1 MDINYELYK
10 VFYYVATT
18 LSFSEASR
26 QLYISQSAVSQSVK
40 VLEKKLGK
48 QLFLRST
55 KKVQLTP
62 EGEILLRHVEP
73 AMNLIMRG
81 ESQLLDAN
89 PLSGGQLRIG
99 ASDTICRHFLI
110 PYLSRFHREHPNIH
124 IKVTNSTSI
133 GCVDLLENGQADLI
147 VVNYPNSRLT
157 NLVHRKPLRTF
168 QDVFVASR
176 RFFDLE
182 NVSLSLKD
190 LQNYPILMLDRKSTT
205 SEYLHQLFQQHQ
217 LDLVPEIESSF
228 GNAPTPDYDSDYSYD
243 YDTDCDSDYAYDTLY
258 DVFGDNGITVSAF
271 DNVYTFQASG
281 DGSSYEFSYTENG
294 NRTFRSTGT
303 AFCYREDDEDYYY
316 RDEYPYDEYIMYSVY
331 LYPEH
336 QETNGPQQDWCD
348 SMMQSKVDSILLNVF
363 QSRTTDEVVV
373 EDMDG
378 VGLFGSGNVLPFNK
392 VQEG

>member
-1 MDINYELYK
+1 MKCQHCGIHFDDEERVCPMCGARAGSKGRMTRPEPKWHGKPRETYTEYHPTIENSSSAKTAKSKARPIKDKPKKKRAKGAVIAVIVIALLQF
-10 VFYYVATT
+10 VPT
-18 LSFSEASR
+18 LIAF
-26 QLYISQSAVSQSVK
+26 V
-40 VLEKKLGK
+40 
-48 QLFLRST
+48 
-55 KKVQLTP
+55 
-62 EGEILLRHVEP
+62 
-73 AMNLIMRG
+73 
-81 ESQLLDAN
+81 
-89 PLSGGQLRIG
+89 
-99 ASDTICRHFLI
+99 
-110 PYLSRFHREHPNIH
+110 
-124 IKVTNSTSI
+124 
-133 GCVDLLENGQADLI
+133 VD
-147 VVNYPNSRLT
+147 
-157 NLVHRKPLRTF
+157 
-168 QDVFVASR
+168 
-176 RFFDLE
+176 
-182 NVSLSLKD
+182 
-190 LQNYPILMLDRKSTT
+190 
-205 SEYLHQLFQQHQ
+205 
-217 LDLVPEIESSF
+217 DLVPEIESSF
-228 GNAPTPDYDSDYSYD
+228 GNAPAPEYDSDYSDD
-243 YDTDCDSDYAYDTLY
+243 YDTDYDSDYAYDTLY

-348 SMMQSKVDSILLNVF
+348 SMMRSKVDSILLNVF